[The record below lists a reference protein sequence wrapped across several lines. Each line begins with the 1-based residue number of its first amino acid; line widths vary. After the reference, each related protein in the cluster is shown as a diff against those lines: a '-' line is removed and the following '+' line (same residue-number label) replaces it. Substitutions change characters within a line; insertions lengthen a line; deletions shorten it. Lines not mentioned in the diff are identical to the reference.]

1 MSVLT
6 KIFVVL
12 LVVVSLLMASGM
24 VVFVNRV
31 ENFTEATKKAQAS
44 ETRALARAQAAE
56 QEAVAS
62 RGDRD
67 ARILEADARSM
78 AYRAA
83 LDAKISEV
91 AGVQAQLVTEQT
103 ARAKAE
109 TEAQA
114 AVLAAQGALK
124 TVDAQQKVIN
134 DTAAKLTSV
143 EKLYTE
149 TQTRVAQLTQ
159 EGDGLKAT
167 VRRLR
172 EDVVARDEQIEELR
186 KLAGRSVAATDT
198 TTAGGRETTLN
209 LRGVV
214 KAKRNI
220 NGIEYATISLGAAD
234 NVTKGMKFKVI
245 NRSNFLGY
253 LVIDSVE
260 PNEAVGHLEGPNLTL
275 VGPGSEVR
283 TQW

>member
-12 LVVVSLLMASGM
+12 HVVVSLMLASGII
-24 VVFVNRV
+24 VYVNRT
-31 ENFTEATKKAQAS
+31 ENFAANEKKAKEEATR
-44 ETRALARAQAAE
+44 ERAGRQVAEHEAIAA
-56 QEAVAS
+56 

-67 ARILEADARSM
+67 ARILEADARSLS
-78 AYRAA
+78 YRAA
-83 LDAKISEV
+83 LDAKIGEV
-91 AGVQAQLVTEQT
+91 AGIQQQLVAAQSAQT
-103 ARAKAE
+103 KAEDAARASD
-109 TEAQA
+109 
-114 AVLAAQGALK
+114 LAAQGALK

-134 DTAAKLTSV
+134 DTAAKLTAM

-159 EGDGLKAT
+159 ERDGLNAT

-172 EDVVARDEQIEELR
+172 EDVVALTEQLDEMR
-186 KLAGRSVAATDT
+186 KTVSGKVASTDT
-198 TTAGGRETTLN
+198 NVAGGRETVLN

-220 NGIEYATISLGAAD
+220 NGIEYATISLGSAD

-245 NRSNFLGY
+245 NKNNFLGY
-253 LVIDSVE
+253 LVVDSVE
-260 PNEAVGHLEGPNLTL
+260 PNEAVGHLEGPNLVL